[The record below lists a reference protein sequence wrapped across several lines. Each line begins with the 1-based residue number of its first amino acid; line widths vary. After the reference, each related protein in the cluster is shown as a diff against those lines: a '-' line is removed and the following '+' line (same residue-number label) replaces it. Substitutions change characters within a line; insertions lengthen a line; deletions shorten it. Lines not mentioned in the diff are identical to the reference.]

1 MDNVWKLLI
10 RAIEPPLLMDAALT
24 VAESQW
30 LMAGDDTQDKNEWV
44 DERATKLFRDLKS
57 EVFD

>member
-10 RAIEPPLLMDAALT
+10 RAIEPSLLMDAALT

-30 LMAGDDTQDKNEWV
+30 LMAGDTTQDKNDWV

>member
-10 RAIEPPLLMDAALT
+10 KAIEPPLLMDAALT

-30 LMAGDDTQDKNEWV
+30 VMFKDDTKDKAEWV
-44 DERATKLFRDLKS
+44 DERAIELFRQLKN
-57 EVFD
+57 EVMG